1 MKMTK
6 TRKMIFAA
14 WFICP
19 LALMAAVSCEKAIN
33 SDSHEESLSENQGR
47 TGSREIEFSATS
59 ECGRTKTAL
68 GELSGGFRPITWV
81 KDDEIRIFY
90 NESSTTSRALADGA
104 TTTFRADVDDAP
116 VYYAVYP
123 SSAESFAQD
132 GAVTVTI
139 PKRPVAS
146 ADFGSVHYAAAV
158 AKDGIF
164 RFKNLCGFIRF
175 EIRNPEI
182 RNVIIRGAGEQSL
195 AGKVSVSFDE
205 DGNIGTPTVSGGN
218 SRIIAGVSGAGV
230 YYVPVVPDA
239 NLENGVGFRFY
250 KAGEVVSANA
260 IETGVFSLKPLSV
273 SRSGIVDLGC
283 IDERIVTDWYI
294 APTAQGTG
302 DGLSAENAAAGVT
315 FLRRL
320 LAQDDTNDKT
330 KNGLAK
336 GYGCI
341 GVKVHAAAGEYD
353 FGGEEIV
360 VAWPGHTSAV
370 GTTIEGAPGTLFKN
384 SGNSRFFNLGA
395 RAALTFNNLRFTGG
409 KADMGGALYLGGDD
423 ATIKCDGCVFDGNL
437 GSAVYLNNA
446 SASAWFNSC
455 VFTGNNSTP
464 NSSSQYVGRAVL
476 TETGAAT
483 FFNNCTFGE
492 QVASEK
498 CFGDIEIRSG
508 KLIFANS
515 TMIGSASG
523 GILRVH
529 TGGGNTLYLN
539 SLVINKNGA
548 KTAINYNSANGTFI
562 SRYVISGPPQNGY
575 KRYFDGTPSDT
586 DIANVKY
593 ADIGSPAFDETDLVY
608 KWDGKLA
615 GYDKRISA
623 ADAAAIINTANA
635 DFCTWLDSIGALDK
649 DQLGNSRSSSN
660 RQGAWCGN

>member
-1 MKMTK
+1 
-6 TRKMIFAA
+6 MIFTSGLI
-14 WFICP
+14 FSMT
-19 LALMAAVSCEKAIN
+19 LALLSCAKVQSPEA
-33 SDSHEESLSENQGR
+33 SPESPAENQEQSGK
-47 TGSREIEFSATS
+47 IVMEFSAIS
-59 ECGRTKTAL
+59 EAGTKTAL
-68 GELSGGFRPITWV
+68 GELSGGLRPITWV
-81 KDDEIRIFY
+81 KDDEIKIFF
-90 NESSTTSRALADGA
+90 NESFTTSKALSDGA
-104 TTTFRADVDDAP
+104 TTTFKASVDDAP
-116 VYYAVYP
+116 AYYAVYP
-123 SSAESFAQD
+123 SSVESTLTD
-132 GAVTVTI
+132 GSISVTI
-139 PKRPVAS
+139 PARPVAS
-146 ADFGSVHYAAAV
+146 KDFGSIHYAAAI
-158 AKDGIF
+158 AKDGNLS
-164 RFKNLCGFIRF
+164 FKNLCGFIRF

-182 RNVIIRGAGEQSL
+182 RSLIIRGAGEQLL

-205 DGNIGTPTVSGGN
+205 NGNIGTPSISGGN
-218 SRIIAGVSGAGV
+218 SRIIATVAGAGV
-230 YYVPVVPDA
+230 YYIPVLPGI

-250 KAGEVVSANA
+250 KEGDVVSANA
-260 IETGVFSLKPLSV
+260 IETGVFSLTPLSV

-283 IDERIVTDWYI
+283 IDGRIVTDWYI

-330 KNGLAK
+330 KDGLAK

-384 SGNSRFFNLGA
+384 SGNSRFFKLGA
-395 RAALTFNNLRFTGG
+395 NAALTFNNLRFMGG
-409 KADMGGALYLGGDD
+409 KSDKGGALYLGG
-423 ATIKCDGCVFDGNL
+423 ANAAIKCDGCVFDGNL

-464 NSSSQYVGRAVL
+464 NGDSQYIGRAVL
-476 TETGAAT
+476 TMAGAAT

-498 CFGDIEIRSG
+498 CFGDVDIRSG

-529 TGGGNTLYLN
+529 TGGGNALYLN

-562 SRYVISGPPQNGY
+562 SRYVISGPPQWKY
-575 KRYFDGTPSDT
+575 KTYIDGTPSDT

-608 KWDGKLA
+608 KWDGKLT

-623 ADAAAIINTANA
+623 TDAAELIKTSSPEFHSWLNSIN
-635 DFCTWLDSIGALDK
+635 ALDK
-649 DQLGNSRSSSN
+649 DQLGNPRSPNN
-660 RQGAWCGN
+660 RQGSWCGN

>member
-1 MKMTK
+1 MKTQNLIFTSGLVFSMT
-6 TRKMIFAA
+6 
-14 WFICP
+14 
-19 LALMAAVSCEKAIN
+19 LALLSCAKVQSPEP
-33 SDSHEESLSENQGR
+33 SPESPAENQEQSGKI
-47 TGSREIEFSATS
+47 EMEFSAIS
-59 ECGRTKTAL
+59 EAGTKTAL
-68 GELSGGFRPITWV
+68 GELSGELRPITWV
-81 KDDEIRIFY
+81 KDDEIKIFF
-90 NESSTTSRALADGA
+90 NESFTTSKALSDGA
-104 TTTFRADVDDAP
+104 TTTFKANVDEAP
-116 VYYAVYP
+116 AYYAVYP
-123 SSAESFAQD
+123 SSAESSLTE
-132 GAVTVTI
+132 GSISVTI
-139 PKRPVAS
+139 PARPVAS
-146 ADFGSVHYAAAV
+146 KDFGSVHYAAAI
-158 AKDGIF
+158 AKDGNLS
-164 RFKNLCGFIRF
+164 FKNLCGFIRF

-182 RNVIIRGAGEQSL
+182 RSLIIRGAGGQLL

-205 DGNIGTPTVSGGN
+205 NGNIGTPSISGGN
-218 SRIIAGVSGAGV
+218 SRIIAAVAGAGV
-230 YYVPVVPDA
+230 YYIPVLPGI
-239 NLENGVGFRFY
+239 NLANGVGFRFY
-250 KAGEVVSANA
+250 KEGDVASANA
-260 IETGVFSLKPLSV
+260 IETGVFSLTPLSV

-283 IDERIVTDWYI
+283 IDGRIVTDWYI

-330 KNGLAK
+330 KDGLAK

-384 SGNSRFFNLGA
+384 SGNSRFFKLGA
-395 RAALTFNNLRFTGG
+395 NAALTFNNLRFTGG
-409 KADMGGALYLGGDD
+409 NADMGGALYLGG
-423 ATIKCDGCVFDGNL
+423 ANAAIKCDGCVFDGNL
-437 GSAVYLNNA
+437 GRAVYLNYA

-455 VFTGNNSTP
+455 VFTENNSTP
-464 NSSSQYVGRAVL
+464 NSESQYIGRAVL
-476 TETGAAT
+476 TELGAMT

-498 CFGDIEIRSG
+498 CFGDVDIRSG

-515 TMIGSASG
+515 TMIGSTSG

-529 TGGGNTLYLN
+529 KGGGNALYLN

-548 KTAINYNSANGTFI
+548 KEAINYNSKNGTFI
-562 SRYVISGPPQNGY
+562 SRYVISGPPKNKY
-575 KRYFDGTPSDT
+575 ETYIKGTPSDT

-608 KWDGKLA
+608 KWDGKLT

-623 ADAAAIINTANA
+623 TDAAELIKTSSPEFHSWLNSIN
-635 DFCTWLDSIGALDK
+635 ALDK
-649 DQLGNSRSSSN
+649 DQLGNPRSPN
-660 RQGAWCGN
+660 NVRAPGVETE

>member
-1 MKMTK
+1 MK
-6 TRKMIFAA
+6 TRNLIFASGL
-14 WFICP
+14 FFSMT
-19 LALMAAVSCEKAIN
+19 LALLSCAKVQSPEP
-33 SDSHEESLSENQGR
+33 SPESPAENQEQSGKI
-47 TGSREIEFSATS
+47 EMEFSAIS
-59 ECGRTKTAL
+59 EAGTKTAL
-68 GELSGGFRPITWV
+68 GELSEGLRPITWV
-81 KDDEIRIFY
+81 KDDEIKIYF
-90 NESSTTSRALADGA
+90 NESFTTSKALSDGA
-104 TTTFRADVDDAP
+104 TTTFKASVDEAP
-116 VYYAVYP
+116 AYYAVYP
-123 SSAESFAQD
+123 SSVESTLTN
-132 GAVTVTI
+132 GSISVTI
-139 PKRPVAS
+139 PAKPVAS
-146 ADFGSVHYAAAV
+146 KDFGSVHYAAAI
-158 AKDGIF
+158 AKDGNLS
-164 RFKNLCGFIRF
+164 FKNLCGFIRF

-182 RNVIIRGAGEQSL
+182 RSLIMRGAGDQLL

-205 DGNIGTPTVSGGN
+205 NGNIGTPSISGGN
-218 SRIIAGVSGAGV
+218 SRIIAAVAEAGV
-230 YYVPVVPDA
+230 YYIPVLPGI
-239 NLENGVGFRFY
+239 NLANGVGFRFY
-250 KAGEVVSANA
+250 KEGDVASANA
-260 IETGVFSLKPLSV
+260 IETGVFSLTPLSV

-330 KNGLAK
+330 KDGLAK

-384 SGNSRFFNLGA
+384 SGNSRFFKLGA
-395 RAALTFNNLRFTGG
+395 KAALTFNNLRFTGG

-437 GSAVYLNNA
+437 GSAVYLKNS

-464 NSSSQYVGRAVL
+464 NSSSQYIGRAVL
-476 TETGAAT
+476 TAAGAAT

-498 CFGDIEIRSG
+498 CFGDVDIRSG

-529 TGGGNTLYLN
+529 TGGGNALYLN

-562 SRYVISGPPQNGY
+562 SRYVISGPPQNKY
-575 KRYFDGTPSDT
+575 KTYIEGTPSDI

-593 ADIGSPAFDETDLVY
+593 VDIGSLAFDETDLVY
-608 KWDGKLA
+608 KWDGKLT

-623 ADAAAIINTANA
+623 ADAAELIKTSSPEFHSWLNSIN
-635 DFCTWLDSIGALDK
+635 ALDK
-649 DQLGNSRSSSN
+649 DQLGNPRSPNN
-660 RQGAWCGN
+660 RQGSWRGN

>member
-1 MKMTK
+1 
-6 TRKMIFAA
+6 MIFTSGLI
-14 WFICP
+14 FSMT
-19 LALMAAVSCEKAIN
+19 LALLSCAKVQSPEA
-33 SDSHEESLSENQGR
+33 SPESPAENQEQSGK
-47 TGSREIEFSATS
+47 IVMEFSAIS
-59 ECGRTKTAL
+59 EAGTKTAL
-68 GELSGGFRPITWV
+68 GELSGGLRPITWV
-81 KDDEIRIFY
+81 KDDEIKIFF
-90 NESSTTSRALADGA
+90 NESFTTSKALSDGA
-104 TTTFRADVDDAP
+104 TTTFKASVDDAP
-116 VYYAVYP
+116 AYYAVYP
-123 SSAESFAQD
+123 SSVESTLTD
-132 GAVTVTI
+132 GSISVTI
-139 PKRPVAS
+139 PARPVAS
-146 ADFGSVHYAAAV
+146 KDFGSIHYAAAI
-158 AKDGIF
+158 AKDGNLS
-164 RFKNLCGFIRF
+164 FKNLCGFIRF

-182 RNVIIRGAGEQSL
+182 RSLIIRGAGDQLL

-205 DGNIGTPTVSGGN
+205 NGNIGTPSISGGN
-218 SRIIAGVSGAGV
+218 SRIIATVAGAGV
-230 YYVPVVPDA
+230 YYIPVLPGI
-239 NLENGVGFRFY
+239 NLANGVGFRFY
-250 KAGEVVSANA
+250 KEGGVDPANA
-260 IETGVFSLKPLSV
+260 IETGVFSLTPLSV

-283 IDERIVTDWYI
+283 IDGRIVTDWYI
-294 APTAQGTG
+294 SPTAQGTG

-330 KNGLAK
+330 KDGLAK

-384 SGNSRFFNLGA
+384 SGNSRFFKLGA
-395 RAALTFNNLRFTGG
+395 NAALTFNNLRFMGG
-409 KADMGGALYLGGDD
+409 KSDKGGALYLGG
-423 ATIKCDGCVFDGNL
+423 ANAAIKCDGCVFDGNL

-464 NSSSQYVGRAVL
+464 NGDSQYIGRAVL
-476 TETGAAT
+476 TMAGAAT

-498 CFGDIEIRSG
+498 CFGDVDIRSG

-529 TGGGNTLYLN
+529 KGGGNALYLN

-562 SRYVISGPPQNGY
+562 SRYVISGPPQWKY
-575 KRYFDGTPSDT
+575 KTYIDGTPSDT

-608 KWDGKLA
+608 KWDGKLT

-623 ADAAAIINTANA
+623 TDAAELIKTSSPEFHSWLNSIN
-635 DFCTWLDSIGALDK
+635 ALDK
-649 DQLGNSRSSSN
+649 DQLGNPRSPNN
-660 RQGAWCGN
+660 RQGSWCGN

>member
-1 MKMTK
+1 MK
-6 TRKMIFAA
+6 TRNLIFTSGLL
-14 WFICP
+14 FSMT
-19 LALMAAVSCEKAIN
+19 LALLSCAKVQSPEP
-33 SDSHEESLSENQGR
+33 SPESPAENQEQSGKI
-47 TGSREIEFSATS
+47 EMEFSAIS
-59 ECGRTKTAL
+59 EAGTKTAL
-68 GELSGGFRPITWV
+68 GELSGGLRPITWV
-81 KDDEIRIFY
+81 KDDEIKIYF
-90 NESSTTSRALADGA
+90 NESFTTSKALSDGA
-104 TTTFRADVDDAP
+104 TTTFKANVDEAP
-116 VYYAVYP
+116 AYYAVYP
-123 SSAESFAQD
+123 SSVESSLTD
-132 GAVTVTI
+132 GSVSVTI
-139 PKRPVAS
+139 PAKPVAS
-146 ADFGSVHYAAAV
+146 KDFGSIHYAAAI
-158 AKDGIF
+158 AKDGNLS
-164 RFKNLCGFIRF
+164 FKNLCGFIRF

-182 RNVIIRGAGEQSL
+182 RSLIIRGAGDQLL

-205 DGNIGTPTVSGGN
+205 NGNIGIPSISGGN
-218 SRIIAGVSGAGV
+218 SRIIAAVAGAGV
-230 YYVPVVPDA
+230 YYIPVLPGI

-250 KAGEVVSANA
+250 KEGEVVSSNA
-260 IETGVFSLKPLSV
+260 IETGVFSLTPLSV

-330 KNGLAK
+330 KDGLAK

-341 GVKVHAAAGEYD
+341 GVRVHAAAGEYD
-353 FGGEEIV
+353 FGGKEIV

-384 SGNSRFFNLGA
+384 SGNSRFFKLGD

-409 KADMGGALYLGGDD
+409 NADMDGALYLGG
-423 ATIKCDGCVFDGNL
+423 ANAAIKCDGCVFDGNL

-464 NSSSQYVGRAVL
+464 ENGQYIGRAVF
-476 TETGAAT
+476 TKAGAAT

-523 GILRVH
+523 GIFRVH
-529 TGGGNTLYLN
+529 TGGGNALYMN

-548 KTAINYNSANGTFI
+548 KEAINYNSTDCTFI
-562 SRYVISGPPQNGY
+562 SRYVISGPPKNKY
-575 KRYFDGTPSDT
+575 ETYIKGTPSDT

-593 ADIGSPAFDETDLVY
+593 TDIGSPAFDETDLVY
-608 KWDGKLA
+608 KWDGKLT

-623 ADAAAIINTANA
+623 TDAAELIKTSSPEFHSWLNSIN
-635 DFCTWLDSIGALDK
+635 ALDK
-649 DQLGNSRSSSN
+649 DQLGNPRSPNN
-660 RQGAWCGN
+660 RQGSWCGN

>member
-1 MKMTK
+1 MM
-6 TRKMIFAA
+6 
-14 WFICP
+14 
-19 LALMAAVSCEKAIN
+19 LALLSCAKVQSPEP
-33 SDSHEESLSENQGR
+33 SPESPAENQEQSGKI
-47 TGSREIEFSATS
+47 EMEFSAIS
-59 ECGRTKTAL
+59 EAGTKTAL
-68 GELSGGFRPITWV
+68 GELSEGLRPITWV
-81 KDDEIRIFY
+81 KDDEIKIYF
-90 NESSTTSRALADGA
+90 NESFTTSKALSDGA
-104 TTTFRADVDDAP
+104 TTTFKANVDEAP
-116 VYYAVYP
+116 AYYAVYP
-123 SSAESFAQD
+123 SSVESSLT
-132 GAVTVTI
+132 GGSVSVTI
-139 PKRPVAS
+139 PAKPVAS
-146 ADFGSVHYAAAV
+146 KDFGSIHYAAAI
-158 AKDGIF
+158 AKDGNLS
-164 RFKNLCGFIRF
+164 FKNLCGFIRF
-175 EIRNPEI
+175 EIKNPEI
-182 RNVIIRGAGEQSL
+182 RSLIIRGAGEQLL

-205 DGNIGTPTVSGGN
+205 NGNIGTPSISGGN
-218 SRIIAGVSGAGV
+218 SRIIATVAGAGV
-230 YYVPVVPDA
+230 YYIPVLPGI
-239 NLENGVGFRFY
+239 NLANGVGFRFY
-250 KAGEVVSANA
+250 KEGDVASANA
-260 IETGVFSLKPLSV
+260 IETGVFSLTPLSV

-330 KNGLAK
+330 KDGLAK

-384 SGNSRFFNLGA
+384 SGNSRFFKLGA

-409 KADMGGALYLGGDD
+409 KADMGGALYLGG
-423 ATIKCDGCVFDGNL
+423 ANAAIKCDGCVFDGNL

-464 NSSSQYVGRAVL
+464 NSNSQYIGRAVL
-476 TETGAAT
+476 TVMGAAT

-498 CFGDIEIRSG
+498 CFGDVDIRSG

-523 GILRVH
+523 GIFRVH
-529 TGGGNTLYLN
+529 TGGGNALYLN
-539 SLVINKNGA
+539 SLVINQNGA

-562 SRYVISGPPQNGY
+562 SRYVISGPPQNKY
-575 KRYFDGTPSDT
+575 KTYMEGTLSDT

-608 KWDGKLA
+608 KWDGKLT
-615 GYDKRISA
+615 GYDKRVSA
-623 ADAAAIINTANA
+623 TDAAEQIKTSSPEFHSWLESIN
-635 DFCTWLDSIGALDK
+635 ALDK
-649 DQLGNSRSSSN
+649 DQLGNPRSPNN
-660 RQGAWCGN
+660 RQGSWCGN

>member
-1 MKMTK
+1 
-6 TRKMIFAA
+6 MIFTSGLI
-14 WFICP
+14 FSMT
-19 LALMAAVSCEKAIN
+19 LALLSCAKVQSPEP
-33 SDSHEESLSENQGR
+33 SPESPAENQEQSGKI
-47 TGSREIEFSATS
+47 EMEFSAIS
-59 ECGRTKTAL
+59 EAGTKTAL
-68 GELSGGFRPITWV
+68 GELSEGLRPITWV
-81 KDDEIRIFY
+81 KDDEIKIYF
-90 NESSTTSRALADGA
+90 NESFTTSKALSDGA
-104 TTTFRADVDDAP
+104 TTTFKANVDEAP
-116 VYYAVYP
+116 TYYAVYP
-123 SSAESFAQD
+123 SSVESSLTD
-132 GAVTVTI
+132 GSVSVTI
-139 PKRPVAS
+139 PAKPVAS
-146 ADFGSVHYAAAV
+146 KDFGSIHYAAAI
-158 AKDGIF
+158 AKDGNLS
-164 RFKNLCGFIRF
+164 FKNLCGFIRF

-182 RNVIIRGAGEQSL
+182 RSLIIRGAGEQLL

-205 DGNIGTPTVSGGN
+205 NGNIGTPSISGGN
-218 SRIIAGVSGAGV
+218 SRIIATVAGAGV
-230 YYVPVVPDA
+230 YYIPVLPGI
-239 NLENGVGFRFY
+239 NLANGVGFRFY
-250 KAGEVVSANA
+250 KEGDVVSANA
-260 IETGVFSLKPLSV
+260 IETGVFSLTPLSV

-330 KNGLAK
+330 KDGLAK

-341 GVKVHAAAGEYD
+341 GVRVHAAAGEYD

-384 SGNSRFFNLGA
+384 SGNSRFFKLGA
-395 RAALTFNNLRFTGG
+395 NAALTFNNLRFTGG
-409 KADMGGALYLGGDD
+409 NADMGGALYLGG
-423 ATIKCDGCVFDGNL
+423 ANAAIKCDGCVFDGNL
-437 GSAVYLNNA
+437 GSAVYLKNS

-464 NSSSQYVGRAVL
+464 NGDSQYIGRAVW
-476 TETGAAT
+476 TMTGAAT

-523 GILRVH
+523 GIFRVH
-529 TGGGNTLYLN
+529 TGGGNALYLN

-548 KTAINYNSANGTFI
+548 KAAINYNSKNGTFI
-562 SRYVISGPPQNGY
+562 SRYVISGPPQNKY
-575 KRYFDGTPSDT
+575 KTYIDGTPSNT

-608 KWDGKLA
+608 KWDGKLT

-623 ADAAAIINTANA
+623 TDAAELIKTSSLEFHSWLNSIN
-635 DFCTWLDSIGALDK
+635 ALDK
-649 DQLGNSRSSSN
+649 DQLGNPRSPNN
-660 RQGAWCGN
+660 RQGSWCGN

>member
-1 MKMTK
+1 
-6 TRKMIFAA
+6 MIFTSGLI
-14 WFICP
+14 FSMTF
-19 LALMAAVSCEKAIN
+19 ALLSCAKVQSPEP
-33 SDSHEESLSENQGR
+33 SPESPAENQEQSGKI
-47 TGSREIEFSATS
+47 EVEFSAIS
-59 ECGRTKTAL
+59 EAGTKTAL
-68 GELSGGFRPITWV
+68 GELSGGLRPITWV
-81 KDDEIRIFY
+81 KDDEIKIYF
-90 NESSTTSRALADGA
+90 NESFTTSKALSDGA
-104 TTTFRADVDDAP
+104 TTTFKANVDEAP
-116 VYYAVYP
+116 AYYAVYP
-123 SSAESFAQD
+123 SSVESSLTD
-132 GAVTVTI
+132 GSVSVTI
-139 PKRPVAS
+139 PAKPVAS
-146 ADFGSVHYAAAV
+146 KDFCSIHYAAAI
-158 AKDGIF
+158 AKDGNLS
-164 RFKNLCGFIRF
+164 FKNLCGFIRF

-182 RNVIIRGAGEQSL
+182 RSLIIRGAGEQLL

-205 DGNIGTPTVSGGN
+205 NGNIGTPSISGGN
-218 SRIIAGVSGAGV
+218 SRIIATVAGAGV
-230 YYVPVVPDA
+230 YYIPVLPGI

-250 KAGEVVSANA
+250 KEGDVVSANA
-260 IETGVFSLKPLSV
+260 IETGVFSLTPLSV
-273 SRSGIVDLGC
+273 RRSGIVDLGC

-330 KNGLAK
+330 KDGLAK

-384 SGNSRFFNLGA
+384 SGNSRFFKLGA
-395 RAALTFNNLRFTGG
+395 NAALTFNNLRFTGG
-409 KADMGGALYLGGDD
+409 KSDMGGALYLGG
-423 ATIKCDGCVFDGNL
+423 ANAAIKCDGCVFDGNL

-464 NSSSQYVGRAVL
+464 NGDSQYIGRAVW
-476 TETGAAT
+476 TMTGAAT

-523 GILRVH
+523 GIFRVH
-529 TGGGNTLYLN
+529 TGGGNALYLN

-548 KTAINYNSANGTFI
+548 KAAINYNSKNGTFI
-562 SRYVISGPPQNGY
+562 SRYVISGPPQNKY
-575 KRYFDGTPSDT
+575 KTYIEGTPSDT

-608 KWDGKLA
+608 KWDGKLT
-615 GYDKRISA
+615 GYDKRVSA
-623 ADAAAIINTANA
+623 TDAAEQIKTSSPEFHSWLESIN
-635 DFCTWLDSIGALDK
+635 ALDK
-649 DQLGNSRSSSN
+649 DQLGNPRSPNN
-660 RQGAWCGN
+660 RQGSWCGN

>member
-1 MKMTK
+1 MK
-6 TRKMIFAA
+6 TRNLIFTSGLL
-14 WFICP
+14 FSMT
-19 LALMAAVSCEKAIN
+19 LALLSCEKVQ
-33 SDSHEESLSENQGR
+33 SPEPSPESPAENQEQSGKI
-47 TGSREIEFSATS
+47 EMEFSAIS
-59 ECGRTKTAL
+59 EAGTKTAL
-68 GELSGGFRPITWV
+68 GELSEGLRPITWV
-81 KDDEIRIFY
+81 KDDEIKIYF
-90 NESSTTSRALADGA
+90 NESFTTSKALSDGA
-104 TTTFRADVDDAP
+104 TTTFKANVDEAP
-116 VYYAVYP
+116 AYYAVYP
-123 SSAESFAQD
+123 SSVESSLTD
-132 GAVTVTI
+132 GSVSVTI
-139 PKRPVAS
+139 PAKPVAS
-146 ADFGSVHYAAAV
+146 KDFGSIHYAAAI
-158 AKDGIF
+158 AKDGNLS
-164 RFKNLCGFIRF
+164 FKNLCGFIRF

-182 RNVIIRGAGEQSL
+182 RSLIIRGAGAQLL

-205 DGNIGTPTVSGGN
+205 NGNIGTPSISGGN
-218 SRIIAGVSGAGV
+218 SRIIATVAGAGV
-230 YYVPVVPDA
+230 YYIPVLPGI
-239 NLENGVGFRFY
+239 NLANGVGFRFY
-250 KAGEVVSANA
+250 KEGDVVSANA
-260 IETGVFSLKPLSV
+260 IETGVFSLTPLSV

-330 KNGLAK
+330 KDGLAK

-384 SGNSRFFNLGA
+384 SGNSRFFKLGDN
-395 RAALTFNNLRFTGG
+395 AALTFNNLRFTGG
-409 KADMGGALYLGGDD
+409 KSDMGGALYLGG
-423 ATIKCDGCVFDGNL
+423 ANAAIKCDGCVFDGNL
-437 GSAVYLNNA
+437 GSAVYLKNS

-464 NSSSQYVGRAVL
+464 NSESQYIGRAVL
-476 TETGAAT
+476 TVTGAAT

-498 CFGDIEIRSG
+498 CFGDVDIRSG

-523 GILRVH
+523 GIFRVH
-529 TGGGNTLYLN
+529 TGGGNALYLN

-548 KTAINYNSANGTFI
+548 KAAINYNSKNGTFI
-562 SRYVISGPPQNGY
+562 SRYVISGPPQNKY
-575 KRYFDGTPSDT
+575 KTYIDGTPSDI

-593 ADIGSPAFDETDLVY
+593 ADIGSPTFDETDLVY
-608 KWDGKLA
+608 KWDGKLT

-623 ADAAAIINTANA
+623 TDAAELIKTSSPEFHSWLESIN
-635 DFCTWLDSIGALDK
+635 ALDR
-649 DQLGNSRSSSN
+649 DQLGNPRSPNN
-660 RQGAWCGN
+660 RQGSWCGN

>member
-1 MKMTK
+1 
-6 TRKMIFAA
+6 MIFTSGLL
-14 WFICP
+14 FSMTF
-19 LALMAAVSCEKAIN
+19 ALLSCEKVQ
-33 SDSHEESLSENQGR
+33 SPEPSPESPAENQEQSGKI
-47 TGSREIEFSATS
+47 EMEFSAIS
-59 ECGRTKTAL
+59 EAGTKTAL
-68 GELSGGFRPITWV
+68 GELSGGLRPITWV
-81 KDDEIRIFY
+81 KDDEIKIYF
-90 NESSTTSRALADGA
+90 NESFTTSKALSDGA
-104 TTTFRADVDDAP
+104 TTTFKANVDEAP
-116 VYYAVYP
+116 AYYAVYP
-123 SSAESFAQD
+123 SSVESSLTD
-132 GAVTVTI
+132 GSVSVTI
-139 PKRPVAS
+139 PARPVAS
-146 ADFGSVHYAAAV
+146 KDFGSIHYAAAI
-158 AKDGIF
+158 AKDGNLS
-164 RFKNLCGFIRF
+164 FKNLCGFIRF

-182 RNVIIRGAGEQSL
+182 RSLIIRGAGDQLL

-205 DGNIGTPTVSGGN
+205 NGNIGTPSISGGN
-218 SRIIAGVSGAGV
+218 SRIIATVAGAGV
-230 YYVPVVPDA
+230 YYIPVLPGI
-239 NLENGVGFRFY
+239 NLANGVGFRFY
-250 KAGEVVSANA
+250 KEGDVVSANA
-260 IETGVFSLKPLSV
+260 IETGVFSLTPLSV

-330 KNGLAK
+330 KDGLAK

-384 SGNSRFFNLGA
+384 SGNSRFFKLGA

-409 KADMGGALYLGGDD
+409 KADWGGALYLGGDD

-464 NSSSQYVGRAVL
+464 NGDSQYIGRAVW
-476 TETGAAT
+476 TMTGAAT

-498 CFGDIEIRSG
+498 CFGDVDIRSG

-523 GILRVH
+523 G
-529 TGGGNTLYLN
+529 
-539 SLVINKNGA
+539 
-548 KTAINYNSANGTFI
+548 
-562 SRYVISGPPQNGY
+562 YVKSEIM
-575 KRYFDGTPSDT
+575 
-586 DIANVKY
+586 
-593 ADIGSPAFDETDLVY
+593 
-608 KWDGKLA
+608 
-615 GYDKRISA
+615 
-623 ADAAAIINTANA
+623 
-635 DFCTWLDSIGALDK
+635 
-649 DQLGNSRSSSN
+649 
-660 RQGAWCGN
+660 

>member
-1 MKMTK
+1 MK
-6 TRKMIFAA
+6 TRNLIFTSGLI
-14 WFICP
+14 FSMT
-19 LALMAAVSCEKAIN
+19 LALFSCAKVQSPEP
-33 SDSHEESLSENQGR
+33 SPESPAENQEQSGKI
-47 TGSREIEFSATS
+47 EMEFSAIS
-59 ECGRTKTAL
+59 EAGTKTAL
-68 GELSGGFRPITWV
+68 GELSGGLRPITWV
-81 KDDEIRIFY
+81 KDDEIKIYF
-90 NESSTTSRALADGA
+90 NESFTTSKALSDGA
-104 TTTFRADVDDAP
+104 TTTFKANVDEAP
-116 VYYAVYP
+116 DYYAVYP
-123 SSAESFAQD
+123 SSAESSLTE
-132 GAVTVTI
+132 GSISVTI
-139 PKRPVAS
+139 PAKPVAS
-146 ADFGSVHYAAAV
+146 KDFGSVHYAAAI
-158 AKDGIF
+158 AKDGNLS
-164 RFKNLCGFIRF
+164 FKNLCGFIRF

-182 RNVIIRGAGEQSL
+182 RSLIIRGAGEQLL

-205 DGNIGTPTVSGGN
+205 NGNIGTPSISGGN
-218 SRIIAGVSGAGV
+218 SRIIATVAGAGV
-230 YYVPVVPDA
+230 YYIPVLPGI

-250 KAGEVVSANA
+250 KEGENA
-260 IETGVFSLKPLSV
+260 IETGVFSLTPLSV

-283 IDERIVTDWYI
+283 IDDRIVTDWYI

-370 GTTIEGAPGTLFKN
+370 GTSIEGAPGTLFKN
-384 SGNSRFFNLGA
+384 SGNSRFFKLGA
-395 RAALTFNNLRFTGG
+395 NAALTFNNLRFTGG
-409 KADMGGALYLGGDD
+409 KSNMGGALYLGGDN

-464 NSSSQYVGRAVL
+464 SDSQYIGRAVL
-476 TETGAAT
+476 TVAGAAT

-498 CFGDIEIRSG
+498 CFGDVDIRSG

-515 TMIGSASG
+515 TMIGSTSG

-529 TGGGNTLYLN
+529 KGGGNALYLN

-562 SRYVISGPPQNGY
+562 SRYVISGPPQNKY
-575 KRYFDGTPSDT
+575 KTYIDGTPSDT
-586 DIANVKY
+586 DIAYVKY

-608 KWDGKLA
+608 KWDGKLT

-623 ADAAAIINTANA
+623 TDAAELIKTSSPEFHSWLNSIN
-635 DFCTWLDSIGALDK
+635 ALDK
-649 DQLGNSRSSSN
+649 DQLGNPRSPNN
-660 RQGAWCGN
+660 RQGSWCGN

>member
-1 MKMTK
+1 MT
-6 TRKMIFAA
+6 FA
-14 WFICP
+14 
-19 LALMAAVSCEKAIN
+19 LLSCAKVQSPEP
-33 SDSHEESLSENQGR
+33 SPESPAENQEQSGKI
-47 TGSREIEFSATS
+47 EMEFSAIS
-59 ECGRTKTAL
+59 EAGTKTAL
-68 GELSGGFRPITWV
+68 GELSEGLRPITWV
-81 KDDEIRIFY
+81 KDDEIKIYF
-90 NESSTTSRALADGA
+90 NESFTTSKALSDGA
-104 TTTFRADVDDAP
+104 TTTFKANVDEAP
-116 VYYAVYP
+116 AYYAVYP
-123 SSAESFAQD
+123 SSVESSLTD
-132 GAVTVTI
+132 GSVSVTI
-139 PKRPVAS
+139 PAKPVAS
-146 ADFGSVHYAAAV
+146 KDFGSIHYAAAI
-158 AKDGIF
+158 AKDGNLS
-164 RFKNLCGFIRF
+164 FKNLCGFIRF

-182 RNVIIRGAGEQSL
+182 RSLIIRGAGDQLL

-205 DGNIGTPTVSGGN
+205 NGNIGTPSISGGN
-218 SRIIAGVSGAGV
+218 SRIIATVAEAGV
-230 YYVPVVPDA
+230 YYIPVLPGI
-239 NLENGVGFRFY
+239 NLANGVGFRFY
-250 KAGEVVSANA
+250 KEGDVASANA
-260 IETGVFSLKPLSV
+260 IETGVFSLTPLSV

-330 KNGLAK
+330 KDGLAK

-384 SGNSRFFNLGA
+384 SGNSRFFKLGA
-395 RAALTFNNLRFTGG
+395 KAALTFNNLRFTGG

-437 GSAVYLNNA
+437 GSAVYLKNS

-464 NSSSQYVGRAVL
+464 NSSSQYIGRAVL
-476 TETGAAT
+476 TAAGAAT

-498 CFGDIEIRSG
+498 CFGDVDIRSG

-529 TGGGNTLYLN
+529 TGGGNALYLN

-562 SRYVISGPPQNGY
+562 SRYVISGPPQNKY
-575 KRYFDGTPSDT
+575 KTYIEGTPSDI

-593 ADIGSPAFDETDLVY
+593 VDIGSPAFDETDLVY
-608 KWDGKLA
+608 KWDGKLT

-623 ADAAAIINTANA
+623 TDAAELIKTSSPEFHSWLNSIN
-635 DFCTWLDSIGALDK
+635 ALDK
-649 DQLGNSRSSSN
+649 DQLGNPRSPNN
-660 RQGAWCGN
+660 RQGSWRGN

>member
-1 MKMTK
+1 
-6 TRKMIFAA
+6 MIFTSGLL
-14 WFICP
+14 FSMTF
-19 LALMAAVSCEKAIN
+19 ALLSCEKVQ
-33 SDSHEESLSENQGR
+33 SPEPSPESPAENQEQSGKI
-47 TGSREIEFSATS
+47 EMEFSAIS
-59 ECGRTKTAL
+59 EAGTKTAL
-68 GELSGGFRPITWV
+68 GELSEGLRPITWV
-81 KDDEIRIFY
+81 KDDEIKIYF
-90 NESSTTSRALADGA
+90 NESFTTSKALSDGA
-104 TTTFRADVDDAP
+104 TTTFKANVDEAP
-116 VYYAVYP
+116 AYYAVYP
-123 SSAESFAQD
+123 SSVESSLTD
-132 GAVTVTI
+132 GSVSVTI
-139 PKRPVAS
+139 PAKPVAS
-146 ADFGSVHYAAAV
+146 KDFGSIHYAAAI
-158 AKDGIF
+158 AKDGNLS
-164 RFKNLCGFIRF
+164 FKNLCGFIRF

-182 RNVIIRGAGEQSL
+182 RSLIIRGAGEQLL

-205 DGNIGTPTVSGGN
+205 NGNIGTPSISGGN
-218 SRIIAGVSGAGV
+218 SRIIATVAGAGV
-230 YYVPVVPDA
+230 YYIPVLPGI
-239 NLENGVGFRFY
+239 NLANGVGFRFY
-250 KAGEVVSANA
+250 KEGKVVSANA
-260 IETGVFSLKPLSV
+260 IETGVFSLTPLSV

-330 KNGLAK
+330 KDGLAK

-384 SGNSRFFNLGA
+384 SGNSRFFKLGA
-395 RAALTFNNLRFTGG
+395 NAALTFNNLRFTGG
-409 KADMGGALYLGGDD
+409 NADMGGALYLGGAN

-464 NSSSQYVGRAVL
+464 ENGQYIGRAVW
-476 TETGAAT
+476 TMTGAAT

-523 GILRVH
+523 GIFRVH
-529 TGGGNTLYLN
+529 TGGGNALYLN

-548 KTAINYNSANGTFI
+548 KEAINYNSKNGTFI
-562 SRYVISGPPQNGY
+562 SRYVISGPPKNKY
-575 KRYFDGTPSDT
+575 ETYIKGTPSDT

-608 KWDGKLA
+608 KWDGKLT

-623 ADAAAIINTANA
+623 TDAAELIKTSSPEFHSWLNSIN
-635 DFCTWLDSIGALDK
+635 ALDK
-649 DQLGNSRSSSN
+649 DQLGNPRSPNN
-660 RQGAWCGN
+660 RQGSWCGN

>member
-1 MKMTK
+1 MK
-6 TRKMIFAA
+6 TRNLIFASGLL
-14 WFICP
+14 FSMT
-19 LALMAAVSCEKAIN
+19 LALLSCAKVQSPEP
-33 SDSHEESLSENQGR
+33 SPESQAENQEQSGKI
-47 TGSREIEFSATS
+47 EMEFSAIS
-59 ECGRTKTAL
+59 EAGTKTAL
-68 GELSGGFRPITWV
+68 GELSGELRPITWV
-81 KDDEIRIFY
+81 KDDEIKIYF
-90 NESSTTSRALADGA
+90 NESFTTSKALSDGA
-104 TTTFRADVDDAP
+104 TTTFKANVDEAP
-116 VYYAVYP
+116 AYYAVYP
-123 SSAESFAQD
+123 SSAESSLTE
-132 GAVTVTI
+132 GSISVTI
-139 PKRPVAS
+139 PARPVAS
-146 ADFGSVHYAAAV
+146 KDFGSVHYAAAI
-158 AKDGIF
+158 AKDGNLS
-164 RFKNLCGFIRF
+164 FKNLCGFIRF

-182 RNVIIRGAGEQSL
+182 RSLIMRGAGEQLL

-205 DGNIGTPTVSGGN
+205 NGNIGTPSISGGN
-218 SRIIAGVSGAGV
+218 SRIIATVAGAGV
-230 YYVPVVPDA
+230 YYIPVLPGI
-239 NLENGVGFRFY
+239 NLANGVGFRFY
-250 KAGEVVSANA
+250 KEGEVASANA
-260 IETGVFSLKPLSV
+260 IETGVFSLTPLSV

-283 IDERIVTDWYI
+283 IDGRIVTDWYI

-315 FLRRL
+315 LLRRL

-330 KNGLAK
+330 KDGLAK

-384 SGNSRFFNLGA
+384 SGNSRFFKLGA

-409 KADMGGALYLGGDD
+409 KADKGGALYLGGDN
-423 ATIKCDGCVFDGNL
+423 ATIKCNGCVFDGNL

-464 NSSSQYVGRAVL
+464 NSNSQYVGRAVL
-476 TETGAAT
+476 TVAGAAT

-492 QVASEK
+492 QVTSEK
-498 CFGDIEIRSG
+498 CFGDIDIRSG

-529 TGGGNTLYLN
+529 TGGGNAAFIN
-539 SLVINKNGA
+539 SVVVNKSGGNS
-548 KTAINYNSANGTFI
+548 INYNSGTGSFE
-562 SRYVISGPPQNGY
+562 SQYVISGTPQNKY
-575 KRYFDGTPSDT
+575 KNNTSVT
-586 DIANVKY
+586 DKSGVTY
-593 ADIGSPAFDETDLVY
+593 AELGSPAFDETDLVY
-608 KWDGKLA
+608 KWDGTLD
-615 GYDKRISA
+615 GYDRRISA
-623 ADAAAIINTANA
+623 ADAASLIKSANEA
-635 DFCTWLDSIGALDK
+635 FHTWLNSIGALDK

>member
-1 MKMTK
+1 MK
-6 TRKMIFAA
+6 TRNLIFTSGL
-14 WFICP
+14 FFSMTF
-19 LALMAAVSCEKAIN
+19 ALLSCAKVQSPEP
-33 SDSHEESLSENQGR
+33 SPESPAENQEQSGKI
-47 TGSREIEFSATS
+47 EMEFSAIS
-59 ECGRTKTAL
+59 EAGTKTAL
-68 GELSGGFRPITWV
+68 GELSEGLRPITWV
-81 KDDEIRIFY
+81 KDDEIKIYF
-90 NESSTTSRALADGA
+90 NESFTTSKALSDGA
-104 TTTFRADVDDAP
+104 TTTFKANVDEAP
-116 VYYAVYP
+116 AYYAVYP
-123 SSAESFAQD
+123 SSVESSLTD
-132 GAVTVTI
+132 GSVSVTI
-139 PKRPVAS
+139 PAKPVAS
-146 ADFGSVHYAAAV
+146 KDFGSIHYAAAI
-158 AKDGIF
+158 AKDGNLS
-164 RFKNLCGFIRF
+164 FKNLCGFIRF

-182 RNVIIRGAGEQSL
+182 RSLIIRGAGDQLL
-195 AGKVSVSFDE
+195 AGKVSVSFDKN
-205 DGNIGTPTVSGGN
+205 GNIGTPSISGGN
-218 SRIIAGVSGAGV
+218 SRIIATVAGAGV
-230 YYVPVVPDA
+230 YYIPVLPGI
-239 NLENGVGFRFY
+239 NLANGVGFRFY
-250 KAGEVVSANA
+250 KEGDNA
-260 IETGVFSLKPLSV
+260 IETGVFSLTPLSV

-330 KNGLAK
+330 KDGLAK

-384 SGNSRFFNLGA
+384 SGNSRFFKLGA

-409 KADMGGALYLGGDD
+409 KADKGGALYLGGDN
-423 ATIKCDGCVFDGNL
+423 ATIKCNGCVFDGNL

-464 NSSSQYVGRAVL
+464 NSESQYIGRAVL
-476 TETGAAT
+476 TVTGAAT

-498 CFGDIEIRSG
+498 CFGDVDIRSG
-508 KLIFANS
+508 ELIFANS

-523 GILRVH
+523 GIFRVH
-529 TGGGNTLYLN
+529 KGGGNALYLN
-539 SLVINKNGA
+539 SLVMNKNGA
-548 KTAINYNSANGTFI
+548 KTAINYNSENGTFI
-562 SRYVISGPPQNGY
+562 SRYVISGPPQWKY
-575 KRYFDGTPSDT
+575 KTYIDGTPSDT

-608 KWDGKLA
+608 KWDGKLT

-623 ADAAAIINTANA
+623 TDAAERIKTSSPEFHSWLNSIN
-635 DFCTWLDSIGALDK
+635 ALDK
-649 DQLGNSRSSSN
+649 DQLGNPRSPNN
-660 RQGAWCGN
+660 RQGSWCGN

>member
-1 MKMTK
+1 MK
-6 TRKMIFAA
+6 TRNLIFTSGLI
-14 WFICP
+14 FSMT
-19 LALMAAVSCEKAIN
+19 LALLSCAKVQSPEP
-33 SDSHEESLSENQGR
+33 SPESPAENQEQSGKI
-47 TGSREIEFSATS
+47 EMEFSAIS
-59 ECGRTKTAL
+59 EAGTKTAL
-68 GELSGGFRPITWV
+68 GELSGELRPITWV
-81 KDDEIRIFY
+81 KDDEIKIYF
-90 NESSTTSRALADGA
+90 NESFTTSKALSDGA
-104 TTTFRADVDDAP
+104 TTTFKANVDEAP
-116 VYYAVYP
+116 AYYAVYP
-123 SSAESFAQD
+123 SSVESSLTD
-132 GAVTVTI
+132 GSISVTI
-139 PKRPVAS
+139 PARPVAS
-146 ADFGSVHYAAAV
+146 KDFGSVHYAAAI
-158 AKDGIF
+158 AKDGNLS
-164 RFKNLCGFIRF
+164 FKNLCGFIRF

-182 RNVIIRGAGEQSL
+182 RSLIIRGAGEQLL

-205 DGNIGTPTVSGGN
+205 NGNIGTPSISGGN
-218 SRIIAGVSGAGV
+218 SRIIATVAGAGV
-230 YYVPVVPDA
+230 YYIPVLPGI

-250 KAGEVVSANA
+250 KEGENA
-260 IETGVFSLKPLSV
+260 IETGVFSLTPLSV

-330 KNGLAK
+330 RNGLAK

-360 VAWPGHTSAV
+360 VAWLGHTSAV

-384 SGNSRFFNLGA
+384 SGNSRFFKIGA
-395 RAALTFNNLRFTGG
+395 NAALTFNNLRFTGG
-409 KADMGGALYLGGDD
+409 KADKDGALYLGG
-423 ATIKCDGCVFDGNL
+423 ANAAIKCDGCVFDGNL
-437 GSAVYLNNA
+437 GRAVYLNNA

-464 NSSSQYVGRAVL
+464 NSESQYIGRAVL
-476 TETGAAT
+476 TMTGAAT

-498 CFGDIEIRSG
+498 CFGDVDIRSG

-529 TGGGNTLYLN
+529 KGGGNALYLN

-548 KTAINYNSANGTFI
+548 KTAINYNSENGTFI
-562 SRYVISGPPQNGY
+562 SRYVISGPPQWKY
-575 KRYFDGTPSDT
+575 KTYIDGTPSDT

-593 ADIGSPAFDETDLVY
+593 TDIGSPSFDETDLVY
-608 KWDGKLA
+608 KWDGKLT

-623 ADAAAIINTANA
+623 ADAAELIKTSSPEFHSWLESIN
-635 DFCTWLDSIGALDK
+635 ALDR
-649 DQLGNSRSSSN
+649 DQLGNPRSPNN
-660 RQGAWCGN
+660 RQGSWCGN

>member
-1 MKMTK
+1 MK
-6 TRKMIFAA
+6 TRNLIFTSGLI
-14 WFICP
+14 FSMT
-19 LALMAAVSCEKAIN
+19 LALLSCAKVQSPEP
-33 SDSHEESLSENQGR
+33 SPESPAENQEQSGKI
-47 TGSREIEFSATS
+47 EMEFSAIS
-59 ECGRTKTAL
+59 EAGTKTAL
-68 GELSGGFRPITWV
+68 GELSEGLRPITWV
-81 KDDEIRIFY
+81 KDDEIKIYF
-90 NESSTTSRALADGA
+90 NESFTTSKALSDGA
-104 TTTFRADVDDAP
+104 TTTFKANVDEAP
-116 VYYAVYP
+116 AYYAVYP
-123 SSAESFAQD
+123 SSVESSLT
-132 GAVTVTI
+132 GGSVSVTI
-139 PKRPVAS
+139 PAKPVAS
-146 ADFGSVHYAAAV
+146 KDFGSIHYAAAI
-158 AKDGIF
+158 AKDGNLS
-164 RFKNLCGFIRF
+164 FKNLCGFIRF

-182 RNVIIRGAGEQSL
+182 RSLIIRGAGEQLL

-205 DGNIGTPTVSGGN
+205 NGNIGTPSISGGN
-218 SRIIAGVSGAGV
+218 SRIIATVAGAGV
-230 YYVPVVPDA
+230 YYIPVLPGI

-250 KAGEVVSANA
+250 KEGENA
-260 IETGVFSLKPLSV
+260 IETGVFSLTPLSV

-283 IDERIVTDWYI
+283 IDDRIVTDWYI

-315 FLRRL
+315 LLRRL

-330 KNGLAK
+330 RNGLAK

-360 VAWPGHTSAV
+360 VAWLGHTSAV

-384 SGNSRFFNLGA
+384 SGNSRFFKLGA

-409 KADMGGALYLGGDD
+409 KADKGGALYLGGDD
-423 ATIKCDGCVFDGNL
+423 ATIKCDGCVFGGNL

-455 VFTGNNSTP
+455 VFMENNSTP
-464 NSSSQYVGRAVL
+464 NSSPYIGRAVF
-476 TETGAAT
+476 TAAGAAT

-492 QVASEK
+492 QVASEN

-529 TGGGNTLYLN
+529 TGGGDALYLN

-548 KTAINYNSANGTFI
+548 KEAINYNSKNGTFI
-562 SRYVISGPPQNGY
+562 SRYVISGPPKNKY
-575 KRYFDGTPSDT
+575 ETYIKGTPSDT
-586 DIANVKY
+586 DIAYVKY

-608 KWDGKLA
+608 KWDGKLT

-623 ADAAAIINTANA
+623 TDAAELIKTSSPEFHSWLESIN
-635 DFCTWLDSIGALDK
+635 ALDR
-649 DQLGNSRSSSN
+649 DQLGNPRSPNN
-660 RQGAWCGN
+660 RQGSWCGN

>member
-1 MKMTK
+1 MK
-6 TRKMIFAA
+6 TRNLIFTSGL
-14 WFICP
+14 FFSMT
-19 LALMAAVSCEKAIN
+19 LALLSCAKVQSPEP
-33 SDSHEESLSENQGR
+33 SPESPAENQAQSGKI
-47 TGSREIEFSATS
+47 EMEFSAIS
-59 ECGRTKTAL
+59 EAGTKTAL
-68 GELSGGFRPITWV
+68 GELSGGLRPITWV
-81 KDDEIRIFY
+81 KDDEIKIYF
-90 NESSTTSRALADGA
+90 NESFTTSKALSDGA
-104 TTTFRADVDDAP
+104 TTTFKANVDEAP
-116 VYYAVYP
+116 AYYAVYP
-123 SSAESFAQD
+123 SSVESSLTD
-132 GAVTVTI
+132 GSVSVTI
-139 PKRPVAS
+139 PAKPVAS
-146 ADFGSVHYAAAV
+146 KDFGSIHYAAAI
-158 AKDGIF
+158 AKDGNLS
-164 RFKNLCGFIRF
+164 FKNLCGFIRF

-182 RNVIIRGAGEQSL
+182 RSLIIRGAGDQLL

-205 DGNIGTPTVSGGN
+205 NGNIGTPSISGGN
-218 SRIIAGVSGAGV
+218 SRIIATVAGAGV
-230 YYVPVVPDA
+230 YYIPVLPGI
-239 NLENGVGFRFY
+239 NLANGVGFRFY
-250 KAGEVVSANA
+250 KEGKVVSANA
-260 IETGVFSLKPLSV
+260 IETGVFSLTPLSV

-283 IDERIVTDWYI
+283 IDDRIVTDWYI

-330 KNGLAK
+330 KDGLAK

-395 RAALTFNNLRFTGG
+395 KAALTFNNLRFTGG
-409 KADMGGALYLGGDD
+409 KADMGGALYLGGDN
-423 ATIKCDGCVFDGNL
+423 AAIKCDGCVFDGNL
-437 GSAVYLNNA
+437 GSAVYLNHA

-464 NSSSQYVGRAVL
+464 ENGQYIGRAVF
-476 TETGAAT
+476 TKAGAAT

-492 QVASEK
+492 QVKVDSK
-498 CFGDIEIRSG
+498 MCFGDIEIRSG

-529 TGGGNTLYLN
+529 TGGGNALYLN

-548 KTAINYNSANGTFI
+548 KTAINYNSKNGTFI
-562 SRYVISGPPQNGY
+562 SRYVISGPPQWKY
-575 KRYFDGTPSDT
+575 KTYIDGTPSDT

-608 KWDGKLA
+608 KWDGKLT

-623 ADAAAIINTANA
+623 TDAAEQIKTSSPKFHSWLESIN
-635 DFCTWLDSIGALDK
+635 ALDK
-649 DQLGNSRSSSN
+649 DQLGNPRSPNN
-660 RQGAWCGN
+660 RQGSWCGN

>member
-1 MKMTK
+1 MK
-6 TRKMIFAA
+6 TRNLIFTSGLI
-14 WFICP
+14 FSMMF
-19 LALMAAVSCEKAIN
+19 ALLSCAKVQSPEP
-33 SDSHEESLSENQGR
+33 SPESPAENQEQSGKI
-47 TGSREIEFSATS
+47 EMEFSAIS
-59 ECGRTKTAL
+59 EAGTKTAL
-68 GELSGGFRPITWV
+68 GELSEGLRPITWV
-81 KDDEIRIFY
+81 KDDEIKIYF
-90 NESSTTSRALADGA
+90 NESFTTSKALSDGA
-104 TTTFRADVDDAP
+104 TTTFKANVDEAP
-116 VYYAVYP
+116 AYYAVYP
-123 SSAESFAQD
+123 SSAESSLTE
-132 GAVTVTI
+132 GSISVTI
-139 PKRPVAS
+139 PARPVAS
-146 ADFGSVHYAAAV
+146 KDFGSVHYAAAI
-158 AKDGIF
+158 AKDGNLS
-164 RFKNLCGFIRF
+164 FKNLCGFIRF

-182 RNVIIRGAGEQSL
+182 RSLIMRGAGDQLL

-205 DGNIGTPTVSGGN
+205 NGNIGTPSISGGN
-218 SRIIAGVSGAGV
+218 SRIIATVAGAGV
-230 YYVPVVPDA
+230 YYIPVLPGI
-239 NLENGVGFRFY
+239 NLANGVGFRFY
-250 KAGEVVSANA
+250 KEGDNA
-260 IETGVFSLKPLSV
+260 IETGVFSLTPLSV

-330 KNGLAK
+330 KDGLAK

-353 FGGEEIV
+353 FGREEIV

-384 SGNSRFFNLGA
+384 SGNSRFFKLGDN
-395 RAALTFNNLRFTGG
+395 AALTFNNLRFTGG

-455 VFTGNNSTP
+455 VFTGNNSTL
-464 NSSSQYVGRAVL
+464 NDKDQYIGRAVL

-523 GILRVH
+523 GIFRVH
-529 TGGGNTLYLN
+529 TGGGNALYLN

-562 SRYVISGPPQNGY
+562 SRYVISGPPQWKY
-575 KRYFDGTPSDT
+575 KTYIDGTPSDI

-608 KWDGKLA
+608 KWDGKLT

-623 ADAAAIINTANA
+623 TDAAELIKTSSPEFHSWLNSIN
-635 DFCTWLDSIGALDK
+635 ALDK
-649 DQLGNSRSSSN
+649 DQLGNPRSPNN
-660 RQGAWCGN
+660 RQGSWCGN

>member
-1 MKMTK
+1 MKTQNLIFTSGLIFSMT
-6 TRKMIFAA
+6 
-14 WFICP
+14 
-19 LALMAAVSCEKAIN
+19 LALLSCAKVQSPEP
-33 SDSHEESLSENQGR
+33 SPESPAENQEQSGKI
-47 TGSREIEFSATS
+47 EMEFSAIS
-59 ECGRTKTAL
+59 EAGTKTAL
-68 GELSGGFRPITWV
+68 GELSEGLRPITWV
-81 KDDEIRIFY
+81 KDDEIKIYF
-90 NESSTTSRALADGA
+90 NESFTTSKALSDGA
-104 TTTFRADVDDAP
+104 TTTFKANVDEAP
-116 VYYAVYP
+116 AYYAVYP
-123 SSAESFAQD
+123 SSVESSLTD
-132 GAVTVTI
+132 GSISVTI
-139 PKRPVAS
+139 PARPVAS
-146 ADFGSVHYAAAV
+146 KDFGSVHYAAAI
-158 AKDGIF
+158 AKDGNLS
-164 RFKNLCGFIRF
+164 FKNLCGFIRF

-182 RNVIIRGAGEQSL
+182 RSLIIRGAGDQL
-195 AGKVSVSFDE
+195 LVGKVSVSFDE
-205 DGNIGTPTVSGGN
+205 NGNIGTPSISGGN
-218 SRIIAGVSGAGV
+218 SRIIATVAGAGV
-230 YYVPVVPDA
+230 YYIPVLPGI

-250 KAGEVVSANA
+250 KEGENA
-260 IETGVFSLKPLSV
+260 IETGVFSLTPLSV

-283 IDERIVTDWYI
+283 IDDRIVTDWYI

-330 KNGLAK
+330 KDGLAK

-384 SGNSRFFNLGA
+384 SVNSRFFKIGA
-395 RAALTFNNLRFTGG
+395 KAALTFNNLRFTGG
-409 KADMGGALYLGGDD
+409 KADKGGALYLGGDN

-464 NSSSQYVGRAVL
+464 NGDSQYIGRAVL
-476 TETGAAT
+476 TATGSAT

-498 CFGDIEIRSG
+498 CFGDVDIRSG
-508 KLIFANS
+508 ELIFANS

-529 TGGGNTLYLN
+529 KGGGNALYLN

-548 KTAINYNSANGTFI
+548 KTAINYNSENGTFI
-562 SRYVISGPPQNGY
+562 SRYVISGPPQWKY
-575 KRYFDGTPSDT
+575 KTYIDGTPSDT
-586 DIANVKY
+586 DIAYVKY

-608 KWDGKLA
+608 KWDGKLT
-615 GYDKRISA
+615 GYDKRVSA
-623 ADAAAIINTANA
+623 TDAAELIKTSSPEFHSWLESIN
-635 DFCTWLDSIGALDK
+635 ALDK
-649 DQLGNSRSSSN
+649 DQLGNPRSPNN
-660 RQGAWCGN
+660 RQGSWCGN

>member
-1 MKMTK
+1 MK
-6 TRKMIFAA
+6 TRNLIFISGLI
-14 WFICP
+14 FSMT
-19 LALMAAVSCEKAIN
+19 LALLSCAKVQSPEP
-33 SDSHEESLSENQGR
+33 SPESPAENQEQSGKI
-47 TGSREIEFSATS
+47 EMEFSAIS
-59 ECGRTKTAL
+59 EAGTKTAL
-68 GELSGGFRPITWV
+68 GELSGGLRPITWV
-81 KDDEIRIFY
+81 KDDEIKIYF
-90 NESSTTSRALADGA
+90 NESFTTSKALSDGA
-104 TTTFRADVDDAP
+104 TTTFKANVDEAP
-116 VYYAVYP
+116 AYYAVYP
-123 SSAESFAQD
+123 SSVESSLTD
-132 GAVTVTI
+132 GSVSVTI
-139 PKRPVAS
+139 PAKPVAS
-146 ADFGSVHYAAAV
+146 KDFGSIHYAAAI
-158 AKDGIF
+158 AKDGNLS
-164 RFKNLCGFIRF
+164 FKNLCGFIRF

-182 RNVIIRGAGEQSL
+182 RSLIIRGAGDQLL

-205 DGNIGTPTVSGGN
+205 NGNIGTPSISGGN
-218 SRIIAGVSGAGV
+218 SRIIATVAGAGV
-230 YYVPVVPDA
+230 YYIPVLPGI
-239 NLENGVGFRFY
+239 NLANGVGFRFY
-250 KAGEVVSANA
+250 KEGDVASANA
-260 IETGVFSLKPLSV
+260 IETGVFSLTPLSV

-330 KNGLAK
+330 KDGLAK

-384 SGNSRFFNLGA
+384 SGNSRFFKLGA
-395 RAALTFNNLRFTGG
+395 NAALTFNNLRFTGG
-409 KADMGGALYLGGDD
+409 KSDMGGALYLGG
-423 ATIKCDGCVFDGNL
+423 ANAAIKCDGCVFDGNL

-464 NSSSQYVGRAVL
+464 NGDSQYIGRAVW
-476 TETGAAT
+476 TMTGAAT

-523 GILRVH
+523 GIFRVH
-529 TGGGNTLYLN
+529 TGGGNALYLN

-548 KTAINYNSANGTFI
+548 KAAINYNSKNGTFV
-562 SRYVISGPPQNGY
+562 SSYVISGPPQNKY
-575 KRYFDGTPSDT
+575 KTYIEGTPSDT

-593 ADIGSPAFDETDLVY
+593 ADIDSPAFDETDLVY
-608 KWDGKLA
+608 KWDGKLT
-615 GYDKRISA
+615 GYDKRISVT
-623 ADAAAIINTANA
+623 DAAELIKTSSPEFHSWLESIN
-635 DFCTWLDSIGALDK
+635 ALDK
-649 DQLGNSRSSSN
+649 DQLGNPRSPNN
-660 RQGAWCGN
+660 RQGSWCGN

>member
-1 MKMTK
+1 
-6 TRKMIFAA
+6 MIFTSGLI
-14 WFICP
+14 FSMT
-19 LALMAAVSCEKAIN
+19 LALLSCAKVQSPEP
-33 SDSHEESLSENQGR
+33 SPESPAENQEQSGKI
-47 TGSREIEFSATS
+47 EMEFSAIS
-59 ECGRTKTAL
+59 EAGTKTAL
-68 GELSGGFRPITWV
+68 GELSGGLRPITWV
-81 KDDEIRIFY
+81 KDDEIKIYF
-90 NESSTTSRALADGA
+90 NESFTTSKALSDGA
-104 TTTFRADVDDAP
+104 TTTFKANVDEAP
-116 VYYAVYP
+116 AYYAVYP
-123 SSAESFAQD
+123 SSAESSLTE
-132 GAVTVTI
+132 GSISVTI
-139 PKRPVAS
+139 PARPVAS
-146 ADFGSVHYAAAV
+146 KDFGSVHYAAAI
-158 AKDGIF
+158 AKDGNLS
-164 RFKNLCGFIRF
+164 FKNLCGFIRF

-182 RNVIIRGAGEQSL
+182 RSLIMRGAGDQLL

-205 DGNIGTPTVSGGN
+205 NGSIGTPSISGGN
-218 SRIIAGVSGAGV
+218 SRIIATVAGAGV
-230 YYVPVVPDA
+230 YYIPVLPGI
-239 NLENGVGFRFY
+239 NLANGVGFRFY
-250 KAGEVVSANA
+250 KEAEVVSANA
-260 IETGVFSLKPLSV
+260 IETGVFSLTPLSV

-283 IDERIVTDWYI
+283 IDDRIVTDWYI

-330 KNGLAK
+330 KDGLAK

-384 SGNSRFFNLGA
+384 SGNSRFFKLGA
-395 RAALTFNNLRFTGG
+395 NAALTFNNLRFTGG

-437 GSAVYLNNA
+437 GSAVYLKNS

-464 NSSSQYVGRAVL
+464 NSSSQYIGRAVL
-476 TETGAAT
+476 TAAGAAT

-498 CFGDIEIRSG
+498 CFGDVDIRSG

-529 TGGGNTLYLN
+529 TGGGNALYLN

-562 SRYVISGPPQNGY
+562 SRYVISGPPQNKY
-575 KRYFDGTPSDT
+575 KTYIEGTPSDI

-593 ADIGSPAFDETDLVY
+593 VDIGSPAFDETDLVY
-608 KWDGKLA
+608 KWDGKLT

-623 ADAAAIINTANA
+623 TDAAELIKTSSPEFHSWLNSIN
-635 DFCTWLDSIGALDK
+635 ALDK
-649 DQLGNSRSSSN
+649 DQLGNPRSPNN
-660 RQGAWCGN
+660 RQGSWRGN

>member
-1 MKMTK
+1 MK
-6 TRKMIFAA
+6 TRNLIFTSGLL
-14 WFICP
+14 FSMT
-19 LALMAAVSCEKAIN
+19 LALLSCAKVQSPEP
-33 SDSHEESLSENQGR
+33 SPESPAENQEQSGKI
-47 TGSREIEFSATS
+47 EMEFSAIS
-59 ECGRTKTAL
+59 EAGTKTAL
-68 GELSGGFRPITWV
+68 GELSEGLRPITWV
-81 KDDEIRIFY
+81 KDDEIKIYF
-90 NESSTTSRALADGA
+90 NESFTTSKALSDGA
-104 TTTFRADVDDAP
+104 TTTFKANVDEAP
-116 VYYAVYP
+116 AYYAVYP
-123 SSAESFAQD
+123 SSVESSLTD
-132 GAVTVTI
+132 GSVSVTI
-139 PKRPVAS
+139 PARPVAS
-146 ADFGSVHYAAAV
+146 KDFGSIHYAAAI
-158 AKDGIF
+158 AKDGNLS
-164 RFKNLCGFIRF
+164 FKNLCGFIRF

-182 RNVIIRGAGEQSL
+182 RSLIMRGAGDQLL

-205 DGNIGTPTVSGGN
+205 NGNIGTPSISGGN
-218 SRIIAGVSGAGV
+218 SRIIATVAGAGV
-230 YYVPVVPDA
+230 YYIPVLPGI
-239 NLENGVGFRFY
+239 NLANGVGFRFY
-250 KAGEVVSANA
+250 KEGKVVSANA
-260 IETGVFSLKPLSV
+260 IETGVFSLTPLSV

-283 IDERIVTDWYI
+283 IDDRIVTDWYI

-330 KNGLAK
+330 KDGLAK

-360 VAWPGHTSAV
+360 VAWPGHASAV

-395 RAALTFNNLRFTGG
+395 KAALTFNNLRFTGG
-409 KADMGGALYLGGDD
+409 KADKDGALYLGG
-423 ATIKCDGCVFDGNL
+423 ANAAIKCDGCVFDGNL
-437 GSAVYLNNA
+437 GRAVYLNNT

-455 VFTGNNSTP
+455 VFMGNNSTP
-464 NSSSQYVGRAVL
+464 NGDSQYIGRAVL
-476 TETGAAT
+476 TELGAMT

-498 CFGDIEIRSG
+498 CFGDVDIRSG

-529 TGGGNTLYLN
+529 TGGGNALYLN

-548 KTAINYNSANGTFI
+548 KAAINYNSKNGTFI
-562 SRYVISGPPQNGY
+562 SRYVISGPPQNKY
-575 KRYFDGTPSDT
+575 KTYIDGTPSDI

-593 ADIGSPAFDETDLVY
+593 TDIGSPAFDETDLVY
-608 KWDGKLA
+608 KWDGKLT

-623 ADAAAIINTANA
+623 TDAAELIKTSSPEFHSWLESIN
-635 DFCTWLDSIGALDK
+635 ALDK
-649 DQLGNSRSSSN
+649 DQLGNPRSPNN
-660 RQGAWCGN
+660 RQGSWCGN

>member
-1 MKMTK
+1 
-6 TRKMIFAA
+6 MIFTSGLI
-14 WFICP
+14 FSMT
-19 LALMAAVSCEKAIN
+19 LALLSCAKVQSPEP
-33 SDSHEESLSENQGR
+33 SPESPAENQEQSGKI
-47 TGSREIEFSATS
+47 EMEFSAIS
-59 ECGRTKTAL
+59 EAGTKTAL
-68 GELSGGFRPITWV
+68 GELSEGRRPITWV
-81 KDDEIRIFY
+81 KDDEIKIYF
-90 NESSTTSRALADGA
+90 NESFTTSKALSDGA
-104 TTTFRADVDDAP
+104 TTTFKANVDEAP
-116 VYYAVYP
+116 AYYAVYP
-123 SSAESFAQD
+123 SSVESSLTD
-132 GAVTVTI
+132 GSVSVTI
-139 PKRPVAS
+139 PAKPVAS
-146 ADFGSVHYAAAV
+146 KDFGSIHYAAAI
-158 AKDGIF
+158 AKDGNLS
-164 RFKNLCGFIRF
+164 FKNLCGFIRF

-182 RNVIIRGAGEQSL
+182 RSLIIRGAGAQLL

-205 DGNIGTPTVSGGN
+205 NGNIGTPSISGGN
-218 SRIIAGVSGAGV
+218 SRIIATVAGAGV
-230 YYVPVVPDA
+230 YYIPVLPGI
-239 NLENGVGFRFY
+239 NLANGVGFRFY
-250 KAGEVVSANA
+250 KEGDVVSANA
-260 IETGVFSLKPLSV
+260 IETGVFSLTPLSV

-330 KNGLAK
+330 KDGLAK

-384 SGNSRFFNLGA
+384 SGNSRFFKLGA
-395 RAALTFNNLRFTGG
+395 NAALTFNNLRFTGG
-409 KADMGGALYLGGDD
+409 NADMGGALYLGEAN

-464 NSSSQYVGRAVL
+464 ENGQYIGRAVW
-476 TETGAAT
+476 TMTGAAT

-523 GILRVH
+523 GIFRVH
-529 TGGGNTLYLN
+529 NGGGNALYLN

-548 KTAINYNSANGTFI
+548 KEAINYNSKNGTFI
-562 SRYVISGPPQNGY
+562 SRYVISGPPKNKY
-575 KRYFDGTPSDT
+575 ETYIKGTPSDT

-608 KWDGKLA
+608 KWDGKLT

-623 ADAAAIINTANA
+623 TDAAELIKTSSPEFHSWLNSIN
-635 DFCTWLDSIGALDK
+635 ALDK
-649 DQLGNSRSSSN
+649 DQLGNPRSPNN
-660 RQGAWCGN
+660 RQGSWCGN

>member
-1 MKMTK
+1 LIFTSGLIFSMT
-6 TRKMIFAA
+6 
-14 WFICP
+14 
-19 LALMAAVSCEKAIN
+19 LALLSCAKVQSPEP
-33 SDSHEESLSENQGR
+33 SPESPAENQEQSGKI
-47 TGSREIEFSATS
+47 EMEFSAIS
-59 ECGRTKTAL
+59 EAGTKTAL
-68 GELSGGFRPITWV
+68 GELSEGRRPITWV
-81 KDDEIRIFY
+81 KDDEIKIYF
-90 NESSTTSRALADGA
+90 NESFTTSKALSDGA
-104 TTTFRADVDDAP
+104 TTTFKANVDEAP
-116 VYYAVYP
+116 AYYAVYP
-123 SSAESFAQD
+123 SSVESSLTD
-132 GAVTVTI
+132 GSVSVTI
-139 PKRPVAS
+139 PAKPVAS
-146 ADFGSVHYAAAV
+146 KDFGSIHYAAAI
-158 AKDGIF
+158 AKDGNLS
-164 RFKNLCGFIRF
+164 FKNLCGFIRF

-182 RNVIIRGAGEQSL
+182 RSLIIRGAGEQLL

-205 DGNIGTPTVSGGN
+205 NGNIGTPSISGGN
-218 SRIIAGVSGAGV
+218 SRIIATVAGAGV
-230 YYVPVVPDA
+230 YYIPVLPGI
-239 NLENGVGFRFY
+239 NLANGVGFRFY
-250 KAGEVVSANA
+250 KEGKVVSANA
-260 IETGVFSLKPLSV
+260 IETGVFSLTPLSV

-330 KNGLAK
+330 KDGLAK

-384 SGNSRFFNLGA
+384 SGNSRFFKLGA
-395 RAALTFNNLRFTGG
+395 NAALTFNNLRFTGG
-409 KADMGGALYLGGDD
+409 NADMGGALYLGEAN

-464 NSSSQYVGRAVL
+464 ENGQYIGRAVW
-476 TETGAAT
+476 TMTGAAT

-523 GILRVH
+523 GIFRVH
-529 TGGGNTLYLN
+529 TGGGNALYLN

-548 KTAINYNSANGTFI
+548 KEAINYNSKNGTFI
-562 SRYVISGPPQNGY
+562 SRYVISGPPKNKY
-575 KRYFDGTPSDT
+575 ETYIKGTPSDT

-608 KWDGKLA
+608 KWDGKLT

-623 ADAAAIINTANA
+623 TDAAELIKTSSPEFHSWLNSIN
-635 DFCTWLDSIGALDK
+635 ALDK
-649 DQLGNSRSSSN
+649 DQLGNPRSPNN
-660 RQGAWCGN
+660 RQGSWCGN

>member
-1 MKMTK
+1 MK
-6 TRKMIFAA
+6 TRNLIFTSGLI
-14 WFICP
+14 FSMT
-19 LALMAAVSCEKAIN
+19 LALLSCAKVQSPEP
-33 SDSHEESLSENQGR
+33 SPESPAENQEQSGKI
-47 TGSREIEFSATS
+47 EMEFSAIS
-59 ECGRTKTAL
+59 EAGTKTAL
-68 GELSGGFRPITWV
+68 GELSGELRPITWV
-81 KDDEIRIFY
+81 KDDEIKIYF
-90 NESSTTSRALADGA
+90 NESFTTSKALSDGA
-104 TTTFRADVDDAP
+104 TTTFKANVDEAP
-116 VYYAVYP
+116 AYYAVYP
-123 SSAESFAQD
+123 SSAESSLTE
-132 GAVTVTI
+132 GSISVTI
-139 PKRPVAS
+139 PARPVAS
-146 ADFGSVHYAAAV
+146 KDFGSVHYAAAI
-158 AKDGIF
+158 AKDGNLS
-164 RFKNLCGFIRF
+164 FKNLCGFIRF

-182 RNVIIRGAGEQSL
+182 RSLIIRGAGGQLL

-205 DGNIGTPTVSGGN
+205 NGNIGTPSISGGN
-218 SRIIAGVSGAGV
+218 SRIIATVAGAGV
-230 YYVPVVPDA
+230 YYIPVLPGI
-239 NLENGVGFRFY
+239 NLANGVGFRFY
-250 KAGEVVSANA
+250 KEGENA
-260 IETGVFSLKPLSV
+260 IETGVFSLTPLSV

-283 IDERIVTDWYI
+283 IDDRIVTDWYI

-315 FLRRL
+315 LLRRL

-330 KNGLAK
+330 RDGLAK

-384 SGNSRFFNLGA
+384 SGNSRFFKLGA
-395 RAALTFNNLRFTGG
+395 KAALTFNNLRFTGG
-409 KADMGGALYLGGDD
+409 KADKGGALYLGGAD

-464 NSSSQYVGRAVL
+464 NEDSQYIGRAVW
-476 TETGAAT
+476 TMTGAAT

-523 GILRVH
+523 GIFRVH
-529 TGGGNTLYLN
+529 TGGGNALYLN

-548 KTAINYNSANGTFI
+548 KAAINYNSKNGTFV
-562 SRYVISGPPQNGY
+562 SSYVISGPPQNKY
-575 KRYFDGTPSDT
+575 KTYIDGTPSDT
-586 DIANVKY
+586 DIANIKY

-608 KWDGKLA
+608 KWDGKLT
-615 GYDKRISA
+615 GYDKRVSA
-623 ADAAAIINTANA
+623 TDAAELIKTSSPEFHSWLESIN
-635 DFCTWLDSIGALDK
+635 ALDK
-649 DQLGNSRSSSN
+649 DQLGNPRSPNN
-660 RQGAWCGN
+660 RQGSWCGN

>member
-1 MKMTK
+1 
-6 TRKMIFAA
+6 MIFTSGLI
-14 WFICP
+14 FSMTF
-19 LALMAAVSCEKAIN
+19 ALLSCAKVQSPEP
-33 SDSHEESLSENQGR
+33 SPESPAENQEQSGKI
-47 TGSREIEFSATS
+47 EMEFSAIS
-59 ECGRTKTAL
+59 EAGTKTAL
-68 GELSGGFRPITWV
+68 GELSEGLRPITWV
-81 KDDEIRIFY
+81 KDDEIKIYF
-90 NESSTTSRALADGA
+90 NESFTTSKALSDGA
-104 TTTFRADVDDAP
+104 TTTFKANVDEAP
-116 VYYAVYP
+116 AYYAVYP
-123 SSAESFAQD
+123 SSVESSLTD
-132 GAVTVTI
+132 GSVSVTI
-139 PKRPVAS
+139 PAKPVAS
-146 ADFGSVHYAAAV
+146 KDFGSIHYAAAI
-158 AKDGIF
+158 AKDGNLS
-164 RFKNLCGFIRF
+164 FKNLCGFIRF
-175 EIRNPEI
+175 EIRNSEI
-182 RNVIIRGAGEQSL
+182 RSLIIRGAGDQLL

-205 DGNIGTPTVSGGN
+205 NGNIGTPSISGGN
-218 SRIIAGVSGAGV
+218 SRIIATVAEAGV
-230 YYVPVVPDA
+230 YYIPVLPGI
-239 NLENGVGFRFY
+239 NLANGVGFRFY
-250 KAGEVVSANA
+250 KEGDVVSANA
-260 IETGVFSLKPLSV
+260 IETGVFSLTPLSV

-330 KNGLAK
+330 KDGLAK

-370 GTTIEGAPGTLFKN
+370 GTTIEGTPGTLFKN
-384 SGNSRFFNLGA
+384 SGNSRFFKLGDN
-395 RAALTFNNLRFTGG
+395 AALTFNNLRFTGG
-409 KADMGGALYLGGDD
+409 KADMGGALYLGGPN
-423 ATIKCDGCVFDGNL
+423 AAIKCDGCVFDGNL

-464 NSSSQYVGRAVL
+464 NSESQYIGRAVL
-476 TETGAAT
+476 TATGAAT

-498 CFGDIEIRSG
+498 CFGDVDIRSG

-529 TGGGNTLYLN
+529 KGGGNALYLN

-562 SRYVISGPPQNGY
+562 SRYVISGPPQWKY
-575 KRYFDGTPSDT
+575 KTYIDGTPSDT

-608 KWDGKLA
+608 KWDGKLT

-623 ADAAAIINTANA
+623 TDAAELIKTSSPEFHSWLESIN
-635 DFCTWLDSIGALDK
+635 ALDR
-649 DQLGNSRSSSN
+649 DQLGNPRSPNN
-660 RQGAWCGN
+660 RQGSWCGN

>member
-1 MKMTK
+1 MK
-6 TRKMIFAA
+6 TRNLIFTSGLI
-14 WFICP
+14 FSMT
-19 LALMAAVSCEKAIN
+19 LALLSCAKVQSPEP
-33 SDSHEESLSENQGR
+33 SPESPAENQEQSGKI
-47 TGSREIEFSATS
+47 EMEFSAIS
-59 ECGRTKTAL
+59 EAGTKTAL
-68 GELSGGFRPITWV
+68 GELSEGLRPITWV
-81 KDDEIRIFY
+81 KDDEIKIYF
-90 NESSTTSRALADGA
+90 NESFTTSKALSDGA
-104 TTTFRADVDDAP
+104 TTTFKANVDEATA
-116 VYYAVYP
+116 YYAVYP
-123 SSAESFAQD
+123 SSVESSLTD
-132 GAVTVTI
+132 GSVSVTI
-139 PKRPVAS
+139 PAKPVAS
-146 ADFGSVHYAAAV
+146 KDFGSIHYAAAI
-158 AKDGIF
+158 AKDGNLS
-164 RFKNLCGFIRF
+164 FKNLCGFIRF

-182 RNVIIRGAGEQSL
+182 RSLIIRGAGDQLL

-205 DGNIGTPTVSGGN
+205 NGNIGTPSISGGN
-218 SRIIAGVSGAGV
+218 SRIIATVAGAGV
-230 YYVPVVPDA
+230 YYIPVLPGI
-239 NLENGVGFRFY
+239 NLANGVGFRFY
-250 KAGEVVSANA
+250 KEGDVASANA
-260 IETGVFSLKPLSV
+260 IETGVFSLTPLSV

-330 KNGLAK
+330 KDGLAK

-384 SGNSRFFNLGA
+384 SGNSRFFKLGA

-409 KADMGGALYLGGDD
+409 KADKGGALYLGGDD

-455 VFTGNNSTP
+455 VFTGNNSTL
-464 NSSSQYVGRAVL
+464 NNQGQYIGRAVL

-529 TGGGNTLYLN
+529 TGGGNAAFIN
-539 SLVINKNGA
+539 SVVVNKSGGNS
-548 KTAINYNSANGTFI
+548 INYNSGTGSFE
-562 SRYVISGPPQNGY
+562 SQYVISGTPQNKY
-575 KRYFDGTPSDT
+575 KNNTSVT
-586 DIANVKY
+586 DKSGVTY
-593 ADIGSPAFDETDLVY
+593 AELGSPAFDETDLVY
-608 KWDGKLA
+608 KWDGTLD
-615 GYDKRISA
+615 GYDRRISA
-623 ADAAAIINTANA
+623 ADAASLIKSANEA
-635 DFCTWLDSIGALDK
+635 FHTWLNSIGALDK

>member
-1 MKMTK
+1 
-6 TRKMIFAA
+6 MIFTSGL
-14 WFICP
+14 FFSMTF
-19 LALMAAVSCEKAIN
+19 ALLSCAKVQSPEP
-33 SDSHEESLSENQGR
+33 SPESPAENQEQSGKI
-47 TGSREIEFSATS
+47 EMEFSAIS
-59 ECGRTKTAL
+59 EAGTKTAL
-68 GELSGGFRPITWV
+68 GELSEGRRPITWV
-81 KDDEIRIFY
+81 KDDEIKIYF
-90 NESSTTSRALADGA
+90 NESFTTSKALSDGA
-104 TTTFRADVDDAP
+104 TTTFKANVDEAP
-116 VYYAVYP
+116 AYYAVYP
-123 SSAESFAQD
+123 SSVESSLTD
-132 GAVTVTI
+132 GSVSVTI
-139 PKRPVAS
+139 PAKPVAS
-146 ADFGSVHYAAAV
+146 KDFGSIHYAAAI
-158 AKDGIF
+158 AKDGNLS
-164 RFKNLCGFIRF
+164 FKNLCGFIRF

-182 RNVIIRGAGEQSL
+182 RSLIIRGAGEQLL

-205 DGNIGTPTVSGGN
+205 NGNIGTPSISGGN
-218 SRIIAGVSGAGV
+218 SRIIATVAGAGV
-230 YYVPVVPDA
+230 YYIPVLPGI
-239 NLENGVGFRFY
+239 NLANGVGFRFY
-250 KAGEVVSANA
+250 KEGKVVSANA
-260 IETGVFSLKPLSV
+260 IETGVFSLTPLSV

-330 KNGLAK
+330 KDGLAK

-384 SGNSRFFNLGA
+384 SGNSRFFKLGA
-395 RAALTFNNLRFTGG
+395 NAALTFNNLRFTGG
-409 KADMGGALYLGGDD
+409 NADMGGALYLGEAN

-464 NSSSQYVGRAVL
+464 ENGQYIGRAVW
-476 TETGAAT
+476 TMTGAAT

-523 GILRVH
+523 GIFRVH
-529 TGGGNTLYLN
+529 TGGGNALYLN

-548 KTAINYNSANGTFI
+548 KEAINYNSKNGTFI
-562 SRYVISGPPQNGY
+562 SRYVISGPPKNKY
-575 KRYFDGTPSDT
+575 ETYIDGTPSDT

-608 KWDGKLA
+608 KWDGKLT

-623 ADAAAIINTANA
+623 TDAAELIKTSSPEFHSWLNSIN
-635 DFCTWLDSIGALDK
+635 ALDK
-649 DQLGNSRSSSN
+649 DQLGNPRSPNN
-660 RQGAWCGN
+660 RQGSWCGN

>member
-1 MKMTK
+1 MK
-6 TRKMIFAA
+6 TRNLIFTSGL
-14 WFICP
+14 FFSMT
-19 LALMAAVSCEKAIN
+19 LALLSCAKVQSPEP
-33 SDSHEESLSENQGR
+33 SPESPAENQEQSGKI
-47 TGSREIEFSATS
+47 EMEFSAIS
-59 ECGRTKTAL
+59 EAGTKTAL
-68 GELSGGFRPITWV
+68 GELSGELRPITWV
-81 KDDEIRIFY
+81 KDDEIKIYF
-90 NESSTTSRALADGA
+90 NESFTTSKALSDGA
-104 TTTFRADVDDAP
+104 TTTFKANVDEAP
-116 VYYAVYP
+116 AYYAVYP
-123 SSAESFAQD
+123 SSVESSLTE
-132 GAVTVTI
+132 GSISVTI
-139 PKRPVAS
+139 PARPVAS
-146 ADFGSVHYAAAV
+146 KDFGSVHYAAAI
-158 AKDGIF
+158 AKDGNLS
-164 RFKNLCGFIRF
+164 FKNLCGFIRF

-182 RNVIIRGAGEQSL
+182 RSLIIRGAGEQL
-195 AGKVSVSFDE
+195 LVGKVSVSFDE
-205 DGNIGTPTVSGGN
+205 NGNIGTPSISGGN
-218 SRIIAGVSGAGV
+218 SRIIATVAGAGV
-230 YYVPVVPDA
+230 YYIPVLPGI

-250 KAGEVVSANA
+250 KEGENA
-260 IETGVFSLKPLSV
+260 IETGVFSLTPLSV

-283 IDERIVTDWYI
+283 IDDRIVTDWYI

-330 KNGLAK
+330 RDGLAK

-360 VAWPGHTSAV
+360 VAWLGHTSAV

-384 SGNSRFFNLGA
+384 SGNSRFFKLGA

-409 KADMGGALYLGGDD
+409 KADKGGALYLGG
-423 ATIKCDGCVFDGNL
+423 ANAAIKCDGCVFDGNL

-464 NSSSQYVGRAVL
+464 NSSSQYIGRAVL
-476 TETGAAT
+476 TVTGAAT

-498 CFGDIEIRSG
+498 CFGDVDIRSG

-523 GILRVH
+523 GIFRVH
-529 TGGGNTLYLN
+529 TGGGNALYLN

-548 KTAINYNSANGTFI
+548 KTAINYNSATGTFI
-562 SRYVISGPPQNGY
+562 SSYVISGPPQNKY
-575 KRYFDGTPSDT
+575 KTYIDGTPSDT

-608 KWDGKLA
+608 KWDGKLT

-623 ADAAAIINTANA
+623 TDAAELIKTSSPEFHSWLNSIN
-635 DFCTWLDSIGALDK
+635 ALDK
-649 DQLGNSRSSSN
+649 DQLGNPRSPNN
-660 RQGAWCGN
+660 RQGSWCGN

>member
-1 MKMTK
+1 MK
-6 TRKMIFAA
+6 TRNLIFTSGLI
-14 WFICP
+14 FSMT
-19 LALMAAVSCEKAIN
+19 LALLSCAKVQSPEP
-33 SDSHEESLSENQGR
+33 SPESPAENQEQSGKI
-47 TGSREIEFSATS
+47 EMEFSAIS
-59 ECGRTKTAL
+59 EAGTKTAL
-68 GELSGGFRPITWV
+68 GELSGELRPITWV
-81 KDDEIRIFY
+81 KDDEIKIYF
-90 NESSTTSRALADGA
+90 NESFTTSKALSDGA
-104 TTTFRADVDDAP
+104 TTIFKANVDYAP
-116 VYYAVYP
+116 AYYAVYP
-123 SSAESFAQD
+123 SSAESSLTE
-132 GAVTVTI
+132 GSISVTI
-139 PKRPVAS
+139 PARPVAS
-146 ADFGSVHYAAAV
+146 KDFGSVHYAAAI
-158 AKDGIF
+158 AKDGNLS
-164 RFKNLCGFIRF
+164 FKNLCGFIRF

-182 RNVIIRGAGEQSL
+182 RSLIIRGAGEQLL

-205 DGNIGTPTVSGGN
+205 NGNIGTPSISGGN
-218 SRIIAGVSGAGV
+218 SRIIATVAGAGV
-230 YYVPVVPDA
+230 YYIPVLPGI
-239 NLENGVGFRFY
+239 NLANGVGFRFY
-250 KAGEVVSANA
+250 KEGENA
-260 IETGVFSLKPLSV
+260 IETGVFSLTPLSV

-283 IDERIVTDWYI
+283 IDDRIVTDWYI

-320 LAQDDTNDKT
+320 LAQDDTNEKT

-353 FGGEEIV
+353 FGEEEIV

-384 SGNSRFFNLGA
+384 SGNSRFFKLGA

-409 KADMGGALYLGGDD
+409 KADKGGALYLGGND
-423 ATIKCDGCVFDGNL
+423 ATIKCDGCIFDGNL

-464 NSSSQYVGRAVL
+464 NSNSQYIGRAVL
-476 TETGAAT
+476 TEAGAAT

-498 CFGDIEIRSG
+498 CFGDIDIRSG

-529 TGGGNTLYLN
+529 DGGGNALYLN

-548 KTAINYNSANGTFI
+548 NVAINYNSKNGTFI
-562 SRYVISGPPQNGY
+562 SRYVISGPPKNKY
-575 KRYFDGTPSDT
+575 KPSDT

-593 ADIGSPAFDETDLVY
+593 TDIGSPAFDETDLVY
-608 KWDGKLA
+608 KWDGKLT

-623 ADAAAIINTANA
+623 TDAAELIKTSSPEFHSWLESIN
-635 DFCTWLDSIGALDK
+635 ALGK
-649 DQLGNSRSSSN
+649 DQLGNPRSPNN

>member
-1 MKMTK
+1 
-6 TRKMIFAA
+6 MIFTSGLL
-14 WFICP
+14 FSMTF
-19 LALMAAVSCEKAIN
+19 ALLSCEKVQ
-33 SDSHEESLSENQGR
+33 SPEPSPESPAENQEQSGKI
-47 TGSREIEFSATS
+47 EMEFSAIS
-59 ECGRTKTAL
+59 EAGTKTAL
-68 GELSGGFRPITWV
+68 GELSEGLRPITWV
-81 KDDEIRIFY
+81 KDDEIKIYF
-90 NESSTTSRALADGA
+90 NESFTTSKALSDGA
-104 TTTFRADVDDAP
+104 TTTFKANVDEAP
-116 VYYAVYP
+116 AYYAVYP
-123 SSAESFAQD
+123 SSAESSLTE
-132 GAVTVTI
+132 GSISVTI
-139 PKRPVAS
+139 PARPVAS
-146 ADFGSVHYAAAV
+146 KDFGSVHYAAAI
-158 AKDGIF
+158 AKDGNLS
-164 RFKNLCGFIRF
+164 FKNLCGFIRF

-182 RNVIIRGAGEQSL
+182 RSLIMRGAGDQLL

-205 DGNIGTPTVSGGN
+205 NGNIGTPSISGGN
-218 SRIIAGVSGAGV
+218 SRIIATVAGAGV
-230 YYVPVVPDA
+230 YYIPVLPGI
-239 NLENGVGFRFY
+239 NLANGVGFRFY
-250 KAGEVVSANA
+250 KEGDNA
-260 IETGVFSLKPLSV
+260 IETGVFSLTPLSV

-330 KNGLAK
+330 KDGLAK

-353 FGGEEIV
+353 FGREEIV

-384 SGNSRFFNLGA
+384 SGNSRFFKLGDN
-395 RAALTFNNLRFTGG
+395 AALTFNNLRFTGG

-455 VFTGNNSTP
+455 VFTGNNSTL
-464 NSSSQYVGRAVL
+464 NDKDQYIGRAVL

-498 CFGDIEIRSG
+498 CFGDVDIRSG

-529 TGGGNTLYLN
+529 KGGGNALYLN

-562 SRYVISGPPQNGY
+562 SRYVISGPPQWKY
-575 KRYFDGTPSDT
+575 KTYIDGTPSDI

-608 KWDGKLA
+608 KWDGKLT

-623 ADAAAIINTANA
+623 TDAAELIKTSSPEFHSWLNSIN
-635 DFCTWLDSIGALDK
+635 ALDK
-649 DQLGNSRSSSN
+649 DQLGNPRSPNN
-660 RQGAWCGN
+660 RQGSWCGN

>member
-1 MKMTK
+1 MK
-6 TRKMIFAA
+6 TRNLIFTSGLL
-14 WFICP
+14 FSMT
-19 LALMAAVSCEKAIN
+19 LALLSCAKVQSPEP
-33 SDSHEESLSENQGR
+33 SPESPAENQEQSGKI
-47 TGSREIEFSATS
+47 EMEFSAIS
-59 ECGRTKTAL
+59 EAGTKTAL
-68 GELSGGFRPITWV
+68 GELSEGLRPITWV
-81 KDDEIRIFY
+81 KDDEIKIYF
-90 NESSTTSRALADGA
+90 NESFTTSKALSDGA
-104 TTTFRADVDDAP
+104 TTTFKANVDEAP
-116 VYYAVYP
+116 AYYAVYP
-123 SSAESFAQD
+123 SSAESSLTE
-132 GAVTVTI
+132 GSISVTI
-139 PKRPVAS
+139 PARPVAS
-146 ADFGSVHYAAAV
+146 KDFGSIHYAAAI
-158 AKDGIF
+158 AKDGNLS
-164 RFKNLCGFIRF
+164 FKNLCGFIRF

-182 RNVIIRGAGEQSL
+182 RSLIMRGAGDQLL

-205 DGNIGTPTVSGGN
+205 NGNIGTPSISGGN
-218 SRIIAGVSGAGV
+218 SRIIATVAGAGV
-230 YYVPVVPDA
+230 YYIPVLPGI
-239 NLENGVGFRFY
+239 NLANGVGFRFY
-250 KAGEVVSANA
+250 KEGKVVSANA
-260 IETGVFSLKPLSV
+260 IETGVFSLTPLSV

-283 IDERIVTDWYI
+283 IDDRIVTDWYI

-330 KNGLAK
+330 KDGLAK

-360 VAWPGHTSAV
+360 VAWPGHASAV

-395 RAALTFNNLRFTGG
+395 KAALTFNNLRFTGG
-409 KADMGGALYLGGDD
+409 KADKDGALYLGG
-423 ATIKCDGCVFDGNL
+423 ANAAIKCDGCVFDGNL
-437 GSAVYLNNA
+437 GRAVYLNNA

-455 VFTGNNSTP
+455 VFMGNNSTP
-464 NSSSQYVGRAVL
+464 NGESQYIGRAVL
-476 TETGAAT
+476 TELGAMT

-498 CFGDIEIRSG
+498 CFGDVDIRSG

-529 TGGGNTLYLN
+529 TGGGNALYLN

-548 KTAINYNSANGTFI
+548 KTAINYNSKNGTFI
-562 SRYVISGPPQNGY
+562 SRYVISGPPQNKY
-575 KRYFDGTPSDT
+575 KTYIDGTPSDI

-593 ADIGSPAFDETDLVY
+593 TDIGSPAFDETDLVY
-608 KWDGKLA
+608 KWDGKLT

-623 ADAAAIINTANA
+623 TDAAELIKTSSPEFHSWLESIN
-635 DFCTWLDSIGALDK
+635 ALDK
-649 DQLGNSRSSSN
+649 DQLGNPRSPNN
-660 RQGAWCGN
+660 RQGSWCGN